1 MFASFARIVRAYR
14 LYNADNATVVRM
26 IDELW
31 RGFGDVLEVT
41 PELVITVQANALL
54 LGEASLLETADT
66 DESIPFALYRDGIRR
81 IEFLHGL
88 PRDELEALVEA
99 TSLGLGFTG
108 VGDDVVS
115 LLWRR
120 DLRHISYVVV
130 DTTIVESDG
139 RVATEHGDAS
149 TVDAQINAL
158 LANLYG
164 HSDDVEGRLSLHL
177 DGADLPAKRVA
188 EALDDVDDMAAGG
201 RPVRHLGQRAAYQD
215 DLEREVAEEGD
226 FAISVRGLEGA
237 LRSLAQPLPPAEAR
251 TMADAL
257 LRMLDTAL
265 LEDRFQVAT
274 GIVSGVRRSGQSRA
288 LVGGWM
294 DEVVSEAR
302 TRHVAAAFN
311 NPQATEEVRATALE
325 YFRACGAWV
334 VEPLLGLLPGIVD
347 AQLRRA
353 VSTLLL
359 EIGIIDP
366 APVKALL
373 QNEQAFVAQ
382 EAVYLLVHMGRDT
395 DHEALFAAAHH
406 VSPQVRITVAE
417 HLGQLPEQLGRDLA
431 AQLTADVELR
441 VQVAGIRGLARY
453 PGQSALAVVE
463 GLVTRTALEGKHFE
477 YKRAALESYA
487 ALGQTRAV
495 QVLHRY
501 IRDGDGFLTGR
512 EAEET
517 AVAAALALGR
527 IRSMAS
533 VEILRRGAMS
543 RNKRLRETARRSLI
557 QMKERA

>member
-139 RVATEHGDAS
+139 RVATERGDAS

-158 LANLYG
+158 LASLYG

-188 EALDDVDDMAAGG
+188 EALDDVEDMAAGG

-274 GIVSGVRRSGQSRA
+274 GIVSGVRRSGQSRPSWA
-288 LVGGWM
+288 AGW
-294 DEVVSEAR
+294 
-302 TRHVAAAFN
+302 TRWC
-311 NPQATEEVRATALE
+311 PR
-325 YFRACGAWV
+325 
-334 VEPLLGLLPGIVD
+334 
-347 AQLRRA
+347 
-353 VSTLLL
+353 
-359 EIGIIDP
+359 P
-366 APVKALL
+366 APATWPPPSTTP
-373 QNEQAFVAQ
+373 
-382 EAVYLLVHMGRDT
+382 R
-395 DHEALFAAAHH
+395 
-406 VSPQVRITVAE
+406 P
-417 HLGQLPEQLGRDLA
+417 P
-431 AQLTADVELR
+431 
-441 VQVAGIRGLARY
+441 
-453 PGQSALAVVE
+453 
-463 GLVTRTALEGKHFE
+463 
-477 YKRAALESYA
+477 
-487 ALGQTRAV
+487 
-495 QVLHRY
+495 
-501 IRDGDGFLTGR
+501 
-512 EAEET
+512 
-517 AVAAALALGR
+517 
-527 IRSMAS
+527 
-533 VEILRRGAMS
+533 
-543 RNKRLRETARRSLI
+543 RRSAPPPSSTSAPAARGWWSRSSGSCPASSTPSSGARSLPCSS
-557 QMKERA
+557 RSGSSTPRR